1 MNTTFTINLNATPEL
16 LGALNNLAAA
26 LKGGVAPRVVEDAPD
41 HKPEPQKLQ
50 EMQDKVI
57 ADIRQELA
65 EERTAEAPKA
75 AEVTYTIEQVREAFG
90 NLSKATGREVAKGI
104 LAKLNA
110 QSVSSLQPEQFSKA
124 MQMIEEA

>member
-1 MNTTFTINLNATPEL
+1 MNTTFTINLDATEL
-16 LGALNNLAAA
+16 VGALNNLAAA
-26 LKGGVAPRVVEDAPD
+26 LKSGVTPLAVEAAPD
-41 HKPEPQKLQ
+41 HTPEPQKLQ

-65 EERTAEAPKA
+65 EERTVEAPKV

-90 NLSKATGREVAKGI
+90 NLSKAKGREVAKGI

-110 QSVSSLQPEQFSKA
+110 KSVSSLKQEQFAKA

>member
-1 MNTTFTINLNATPEL
+1 
-16 LGALNNLAAA
+16 
-26 LKGGVAPRVVEDAPD
+26 
-41 HKPEPQKLQ
+41 
-50 EMQDKVI
+50 MQDKVI

-90 NLSKATGREVAKGI
+90 NLSKAKGREVAKGI
-104 LAKLNA
+104 LAELGVK
-110 QSVSSLQPEQFSKA
+110 SVSSLQPEQFAKA

>member
-1 MNTTFTINLNATPEL
+1 MNTTFTINLDATEL
-16 LGALNNLAAA
+16 VGALNNLAAA
-26 LKGGVAPRVVEDAPD
+26 LKSGVTPLAVEAAPD
-41 HKPEPQKLQ
+41 NTPEPQKLQ

-90 NLSKATGREVAKGI
+90 NLSKAKGREVAKGI
-104 LAKLNA
+104 LAELGVK
-110 QSVSSLQPEQFSKA
+110 SVSSLQPEQFAKA

>member
-1 MNTTFTINLNATPEL
+1 MNTTFTINLDATEL
-16 LGALNNLAAA
+16 VGALNNLAAA
-26 LKGGVAPRVVEDAPD
+26 LKSGVTPLAVEAAPD
-41 HKPEPQKLQ
+41 HTPEPQKLQ

-90 NLSKATGREVAKGI
+90 NLSKAKGREVAKGI
-104 LAKLNA
+104 LAELGVK
-110 QSVSSLQPEQFSKA
+110 SVSSLQPEQFAKA

>member
-1 MNTTFTINLNATPEL
+1 MNTSFTINLNATPEL

-26 LKGGVAPRVVEDAPD
+26 LKGGGAPHAVETEPD
-41 HKPEPQKLQ
+41 HKPEPQKLK

-57 ADIRQELA
+57 AGIRQELA
-65 EERTAEAPKA
+65 EERTPEAPKA

-90 NLSKATGREVAKGI
+90 TLSKAKGREAAKGI
-104 LAKLNA
+104 LAELGVK
-110 QSVSSLQPEQFSKA
+110 SVSSLQPEQFAKA

>member
-1 MNTTFTINLNATPEL
+1 M
-16 LGALNNLAAA
+16 
-26 LKGGVAPRVVEDAPD
+26 VEDAPD
-41 HKPEPQKLQ
+41 HTPEPQKLK

-57 ADIRQELA
+57 ADIRQEL
-65 EERTAEAPKA
+65 EEEAPKA

-90 NLSKATGREVAKGI
+90 TLSKAKGREVAKGI

-110 QSVSSLQPEQFSKA
+110 KSVSSLQPEQFARA

>member
-1 MNTTFTINLNATPEL
+1 MNTTFTINLDATEL
-16 LGALNNLAAA
+16 VGALNNLAAA
-26 LKGGVAPRVVEDAPD
+26 LKSGVTPLAVEAAPD
-41 HKPEPQKLQ
+41 HTPEPQKLK

-90 NLSKATGREVAKGI
+90 NLSKAKGREVAKGI
-104 LAKLNA
+104 LAELGVK
-110 QSVSSLQPEQFSKA
+110 SVSSLQPEQFAKA

>member
-1 MNTTFTINLNATPEL
+1 MNTTFTINLDATPEL
-16 LGALNNLAAA
+16 VGALNNLAAA

-41 HKPEPQKLQ
+41 HTPEPQKLK

-57 ADIRQELA
+57 ADIRQEL
-65 EERTAEAPKA
+65 EEEAPKA

-90 NLSKATGREVAKGI
+90 TLSKAKGREVAKGI

-110 QSVSSLQPEQFSKA
+110 KSVSSLQPEQYARA

>member
-1 MNTTFTINLNATPEL
+1 MNTTFTINLDATEL
-16 LGALNNLAAA
+16 VGALNNLAAA
-26 LKGGVAPRVVEDAPD
+26 LKSGVTPLAVEAAPD
-41 HKPEPQKLQ
+41 HTPEPQKLQ

-90 NLSKATGREVAKGI
+90 NLSKAKGREVAKGI
-104 LAKLNA
+104 LAELGVK
-110 QSVSSLQPEQFSKA
+110 SVSSLQPEQFATA

>member
-1 MNTTFTINLNATPEL
+1 MNTTFTINLDATPEL

-26 LKGGVAPRVVEDAPD
+26 LKSGAAPRVVEATPD
-41 HKPEPQKLQ
+41 HTPEPQKLK

-65 EERTAEAPKA
+65 EERTVEAPKV

-90 NLSKATGREVAKGI
+90 NLSKAKGREVAKGI
-104 LAKLNA
+104 LAELGVK
-110 QSVSSLQPEQFSKA
+110 SVSSLQPKQFAKA

>member
-1 MNTTFTINLNATPEL
+1 MNTTFTINLDATEL
-16 LGALNNLAAA
+16 VGALNNLAAA
-26 LKGGVAPRVVEDAPD
+26 LKSGVTPLAVEAAPD
-41 HKPEPQKLQ
+41 HTPEPQKLQ

-90 NLSKATGREVAKGI
+90 NLSKAKGTVRSPRVFW
-104 LAKLNA
+104 
-110 QSVSSLQPEQFSKA
+110 QSWA
-124 MQMIEEA
+124 